1 MKRHILVIDDDKNMR
16 LALSEALSKSHYM
29 VSLAGSGLEAI
40 KKSKNNHIDVIICDV
55 KLPDIDGISVLDRIK
70 KEKPAIPVIL
80 ITGYGTI
87 ENAVEAMK
95 KGAFDYVLKPFPIES
110 IERIINKAL
119 NITID
124 RGHSKIITQDKKMLD
139 LLNMAKN
146 IAKTKATVFIQGE
159 SGTGK
164 ELLARYIHNHSQ
176 RRDKPFIAV
185 NCAAIPENL
194 LESELF
200 GYEKGAFTG
209 AMKRKLG
216 KFELANH
223 GTLLL
228 DEVTEMKPALQ
239 AKLLRVLQESQIDRV
254 GGESSISV
262 DVRIIATTNQ
272 DVYKM
277 IEQGKFREDLFFR
290 LNVISLKIPPL
301 RKRPSDIEL
310 LSKYFLEKYSTISEK
325 KVTGISEEAIKLLK
339 KRKWKG
345 NVRELEN
352 AIERAVLLTQK
363 SVLTPEDFSFD
374 RDICNETIYEP
385 LSSLKEMEKKLIAQA
400 LKETGGNRTRAAKI
414 LGISVRTL
422 RNKLNEYKDLA

>member
-16 LALSEALSKSHYM
+16 LALSEALNKSHYM

-40 KKSKNNHIDVIICDV
+40 KKSKNNHIDVVICDV

-209 AMKRKLG
+209 AMKRKRG

-228 DEVTEMKPALQ
+228 DEVTEMKPAIQ
-239 AKLLRVLQESQIDRV
+239 AKLLRVLQENQIDRV

-310 LSKYFLEKYSTISEK
+310 LSKYFLGKYSTISEK

-400 LKETGGNRTRAAKI
+400 LKETGGNRTRAAEI

>member
-1 MKRHILVIDDDKNMR
+1 MNWL
-16 LALSEALSKSHYM
+16 
-29 VSLAGSGLEAI
+29 
-40 KKSKNNHIDVIICDV
+40 
-55 KLPDIDGISVLDRIK
+55 
-70 KEKPAIPVIL
+70 
-80 ITGYGTI
+80 
-87 ENAVEAMK
+87 
-95 KGAFDYVLKPFPIES
+95 
-110 IERIINKAL
+110 
-119 NITID
+119 
-124 RGHSKIITQDKKMLD
+124 
-139 LLNMAKN
+139 
-146 IAKTKATVFIQGE
+146 
-159 SGTGK
+159 
-164 ELLARYIHNHSQ
+164 
-176 RRDKPFIAV
+176 
-185 NCAAIPENL
+185 
-194 LESELF
+194 
-200 GYEKGAFTG
+200 
-209 AMKRKLG
+209 
-216 KFELANH
+216 NH

-228 DEVTEMKPALQ
+228 DEVTEMKPTLQ

-400 LKETGGNRTRAAKI
+400 LKETEGNRTRAAKI